1 MKCVLCGNSYFK
13 IIQQKIRFNFL
24 RKVVQCK
31 NCKLVSLKNPNT
43 DIIDYEKTYRKLH
56 SPILN
61 KQMSSKEFFKF
72 QEKFQPSKI
81 SRVNHLLKKNYDVL
95 EIGSSTGNFLNSI
108 KNLVNCSVGIELDK
122 KHMEFSKK
130 HCKLEVYN
138 KPIEKLKLDQKF
150 DIIFMFQVFEHI
162 PNPIEFLNITKQFL
176 KSSGRIYVEVP
187 NIDDALNSVYG
198 IQNFKNFYFRLPHP
212 YYYSENTLTKVFQKA
227 GFIGKSNFFQQYSV
241 FNHINWI
248 LTHKLQASQIDGY
261 SDLLWDSLISNS
273 EKKEILIQ
281 KFFKKFNSEYKNL
294 LENNGLTENLS
305 FTGKI
310 KKV

>member
-1 MKCVLCGNSYFK
+1 MKCMLCGNSDFK
-13 IIQQKIRFNFL
+13 IIQQKIRFNIS

-43 DIIDYEKTYRKLH
+43 EIIDYEKAYRKLH

-61 KQMSSKEFFKF
+61 KQMSSKDFSKF
-72 QEKFQPSKI
+72 QEQFQSSKI
-81 SRVNHLLKKNYDVL
+81 SRVKHLLKKHYNVL

-108 KNLVNCSVGIELDK
+108 KNSVNSSVGIELDK

-130 HCKLEVYN
+130 HFKLEVYN
-138 KPIEKLKLDQKF
+138 KPIENLNLNEKF
-150 DIIFMFQVFEHI
+150 DVIFMFQVFEHI
-162 PNPIEFLNITKQFL
+162 PNPIEFLNTAQQFL

-187 NIDDALNSVYG
+187 NIDDVLYSIYN

-212 YYYSENTLTKVFQKA
+212 YYYSEKTLMKVFQKA
-227 GFIGKSNFFQQYSV
+227 GFVGKSNFFQQYSV
-241 FNHINWI
+241 YNHINWI
-248 LTHKLQASQIDGY
+248 LTNKPQASQIDGY
-261 SDLLWDSLISNS
+261 SDLTWKTPDNS

-281 KFFKKFNSEYKNL
+281 NFFKKFNTEYRKL
-294 LENNGLTENLS
+294 LKKNGLTENLS

>member
-13 IIQQKIRFNFL
+13 IIQQKIRFNFP

-43 DIIDYEKTYRKLH
+43 DIIDYKKTYRKLH

-162 PNPIEFLNITKQFL
+162 PNPIEFLNTCKKFL
-176 KSSGRIYVEVP
+176 KPSGRIYIEVP
-187 NIDDALNSVYG
+187 NVEEALYSIYD
-198 IQNFKNFYFRLPHP
+198 IQNFNNFYFRLPHP
-212 YYYSENTLTKVFQKA
+212 YYYSKNTLQKIFQKS
-227 GFIGKSNFFQQYSV
+227 GFIGKSTFIQQYSV
-241 FNHINWI
+241 FNHIHWL
-248 LTHKLQASQIDGY
+248 LTHQPQSSQMDGY
-261 SDLLWDSLISNS
+261 SDLTWNTSMVNSRNKNNLI
-273 EKKEILIQ
+273 L

-294 LENNGLTENLS
+294 LIKNGLTENLS

-310 KKV
+310 KKI